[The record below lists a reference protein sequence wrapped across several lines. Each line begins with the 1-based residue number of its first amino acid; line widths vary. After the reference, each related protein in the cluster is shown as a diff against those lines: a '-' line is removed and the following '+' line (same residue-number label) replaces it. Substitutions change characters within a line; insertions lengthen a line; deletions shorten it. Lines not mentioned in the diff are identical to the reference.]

1 MKIIMLLLLS
11 SSVRGQHLMSGGDQ
25 APMVTPRVTADL
37 GANTTLSCSSLD
49 ARPWFFCVWEGP
61 GGGRVCGLRDRM
73 GDSTLCGGD
82 TRTQISGQQHRVHT
96 QWFL

>member
-25 APMVTPRVTADL
+25 APMVTPRVHADL